1 MKLTPTKTLI
11 TTIQSVLTKPVRE
24 VGATNFFLLFVLAII
39 TIYPLFSGGF
49 TTNDDVWIS
58 TTQWNGLTWE
68 LTKSISSAHGRV
80 GYLWTFPITAV
91 PFIIDDRTWYLAFKF
106 GSFFVLLGALYFAV
120 FQSFRSQW
128 VALTS
133 LAFFLAIIQNG
144 WEHNALTSFALVFNT
159 YATLFLV
166 SLGLF
171 ATAIDRK
178 SLALA
183 VLSGVLYFVTCAS
196 ELFVLFF
203 PFYVA
208 VLLSRVAPGE
218 TLLVR
223 LKSGKNYI
231 FAIVLPLIAYLT
243 LYLVWRQIYPST
255 YDGNQLNVSHPL
267 AAGKVIAT
275 YSLTAFPLASLS
287 RLYSALSAPLPF
299 ANPDSLHALLAEFDA
314 LHVIKPAVV
323 GFLFARLMTA
333 ERFVVPSGR
342 KLLIGAALAWVG
354 IFLPN
359 ILLGFS
365 TRYQNLVAAFSK
377 SYVYTYYSL
386 ISAVVFLALLLAYMN
401 AKSRA
406 WHPRLRL
413 AVVSLVVAAMMS
425 VSFAVELRNQSFAF
439 EQKLAHR
446 KWQLMEVLV
455 NSPAFMEIPDRTT
468 VVAPTLLSHQRGY
481 AAVSADDWS
490 NYVKYKTG
498 KHLRFDKNRCKS
510 GDQCYQLVFRQAPQ
524 SDNQFAILQKT
535 KHIDSLTSTV
545 LTIYSMPT
553 QTNAVIVG
561 SFIPGKLAAKLEMN
575 GTPLTNVGP
584 GLFFSMFPA
593 DSDHGLAQTV
603 SMAGNVEIIP
613 EQITISP
620 YSVEP
625 RLRPLADE

>member
-1 MKLTPTKTLI
+1 MTTLR
-11 TTIQSVLTKPVRE
+11 SVLTQPVRE
-24 VGATNFFLLFVLAII
+24 VGATNFFLLFVLATI

-49 TTNDDVWIS
+49 TTHDDAWMAINVWND
-58 TTQWNGLTWE
+58 LTWE
-68 LTKSISSAHGRV
+68 ITKSASFNQGRFV
-80 GYLWTFPITAV
+80 FLWAFPLSAV
-91 PFIIDDRTWYLAFKF
+91 PFIIDDRLWYLAFKF
-106 GSFFVLLGALYFAV
+106 GSFFVLLGALYYAV

-128 VALTS
+128 IALTA

-144 WEHNALTSFALVFNT
+144 WDHNALTSYAFVFNA
-159 YATLFLV
+159 YATSFLI

-178 SLALA
+178 NLALA
-183 VLSGVLYFVTCAS
+183 ILSGGLYFFACGS
-196 ELFVLFF
+196 ELFVLLF

-231 FAIVLPLIAYLT
+231 FAIALPLIAYLT
-243 LYLVWRQIYPST
+243 IYFVWRQIYPSA
-255 YDGNQLNVSHPL
+255 YDGNQLNVSNPL
-267 AAGKVIAT
+267 AAAKVIAT

-299 ANPDSLHALLAEFDA
+299 ANPDSLHALLAEFNA
-314 LHVIKPAVV
+314 LHVIKPVVV

-333 ERFVVPSGR
+333 ERFVVPPGK
-342 KLLIGAALAWVG
+342 KLLIGATVAWIG

-359 ILLGFS
+359 ILLGF
-365 TRYQNLVAAFSK
+365 TTKYQIWVNRGSH

-386 ISAVVFLALLLAYMN
+386 ISAVVFLALLLACMN
-401 AKSRA
+401 AKSRS

-413 AVVSLVVAAMMS
+413 AVVSLVVAAMMGI
-425 VSFAVELRNQSFAF
+425 SFAVELRNQSIAF

-455 NSPAFMEIPDRTT
+455 NSPAFMEIPDGTT
-468 VVAPTLLSHQRGY
+468 VAAPTLLSHQRDH
-481 AAVSADDWS
+481 ATVSADDWT

-498 KHLRFDKNRCKS
+498 KHLRFDKNRCK
-510 GDQCYQLVFRQAPQ
+510 GEDPCYQLVFRQAPQ

-535 KHIDSLTSTV
+535 KHIDSLTSTA
-545 LTIYSMPT
+545 LTIHSMPT

-575 GTPLTNVGP
+575 GKPLTNVGP
-584 GLFFSMFPA
+584 GLFSSTFPSG
-593 DSDHGLAQTV
+593 SDHGLAQTV
-603 SMAGNVEIIP
+603 SMTGNVEIIP

-620 YSVEP
+620 YSIEL
-625 RLRPLADE
+625 RLRSLTAE

>member
-1 MKLTPTKTLI
+1 MTPTRTRTFI
-11 TTIQSVLTKPVRE
+11 TTLRSVLTRPVRE
-24 VGATNFFLLFVLAII
+24 LGATNFFLLFVLATI

-49 TTNDDVWIS
+49 TTHDDAWMAINV
-58 TTQWNGLTWE
+58 WNGLTWE
-68 LTKSISSAHGRV
+68 ITKSASFDQGRFV
-80 GYLWTFPITAV
+80 FLWAFPLSAV
-91 PFIIDDRTWYLAFKF
+91 PFIIDDRLWYLAFKF
-106 GSFFVLLGALYFAV
+106 GSFFVLLGAIYYAV

-128 VALTS
+128 IALTA

-171 ATAIDRK
+171 ATAINRK

-223 LKSGKNYI
+223 LKSGKKYI
-231 FAIVLPLIAYLT
+231 FAIALPLIAYLT

-255 YDGNQLNVSHPL
+255 YDGNQLNVSNPL
-267 AAGKVIAT
+267 AVGKVIAT

-287 RLYSALSAPLPF
+287 RIYSALSDPLPF
-299 ANPDSLHALLAEFDA
+299 ANPASLHAILAEFNA
-314 LHVIKPAVV
+314 LHVIKPIVV

-342 KLLIGAALAWVG
+342 KLLIGAAVAWIG

-359 ILLGFS
+359 LLLGFS
-365 TRYQNLVAAFSK
+365 KKYQSWVESFSH

-425 VSFAVELRNQSFAF
+425 VSFAVELRNQYFAF

-455 NSPAFMEIPDRTT
+455 NSPAFMEIPEGTT
-468 VVAPTLLSHQRGY
+468 VVAPTLVSHHRDH
-481 AAVSADDWS
+481 ATVSADDWS

-498 KHLRFDKNRCKS
+498 KHLRFDKNKCKS

-524 SDNQFAILQKT
+524 SDNQFVILQKT
-535 KHIDSLTSTV
+535 KHIDSLTSTA

-575 GTPLTNVGP
+575 GKPLTNVGS
-584 GLFFSMFPA
+584 GVFSSMFPA
-593 DSDHGLAQTV
+593 DADHGLAQTV

-613 EQITISP
+613 EQIIISP